1 MRLTSLTQSIILSIQ
16 RLRHQVAGYSRSK
29 KILIIGGG
37 TIFIFT
43 LTLSLS
49 FKLPS
54 ATVLSYSTETCASA
68 VVPLPSLA
76 SAAGES
82 LDMYVDKTIE
92 IAGYPLLARQVCVS
106 PKQLPVP
113 GQTMHG
119 NVVLPGFGAMKKPVR
134 VEVPEYPEPEV
145 MEFARPVE
153 AVSIR
158 DDIELRFTQPDRL
171 FTYYLVGNESREPCQ
186 KRRVLLRCSLG
197 GLNLLQ
203 AHEYEVEILRTFR
216 GSVVGEVQQRSIRT
230 LDPLEVTDSSIEP
243 DELVYERPN
252 RLDITFNK
260 SLKAETL
267 RADFVNQAGEAVE
280 HKITP
285 REKTLQL
292 EFNEDLP
299 REEIY
304 QFTIDYAEA
313 DDNSVLTEPWLL
325 EFRTSAGPA
334 ITGSNVHEGKLSVDH
349 TFRVDFDQPLATSQ
363 PLEELVQLTHQGNSI
378 ETSVTVSGDEL
389 IITPSSSLP
398 RCETLAL
405 ALAGDLISEHTVEAS
420 VNWRTTVRTTCK
432 QARTIGYSVEGRPIT
447 AYSFGDGPKKL
458 LYVGG
463 MHGNEWSSVVLM
475 NAWMDELDNRFH
487 EVPDDHTLIIIPNSS
502 PDSGAADSRLN
513 ANEVDLNRNFP
524 TDDWQSEVQIPGP
537 TLLPEGGGSSAL
549 SEPESKALAQFVRAQ
564 RPQLV
569 LTYHAVASVVIG
581 NDVGQANTWA
591 KTYADQAG
599 YEFATNDQLNQVFNY
614 SATGAFEDWLND
626 ELAIPALL
634 VELGTMYGDE
644 MQRNRDALWHSLT
657 VL

>member
-1 MRLTSLTQSIILSIQ
+1 MRLTPLTQPIILFIQ
-16 RLRHQVAGYSRSK
+16 RLRDRLAGYSRSK
-29 KILIIGGG
+29 KVYISIGGVVFV
-37 TIFIFT
+37 FIVVT
-43 LTLSLS
+43 SLS
-49 FKLPS
+49 FRLPS
-54 ATVLSYSTETCASA
+54 ATVLSYSHETCAST
-68 VVPLPSLA
+68 VVPLPGLV

-82 LDMYVDKTIE
+82 LDIYVDKTVE
-92 IAGYPLLARQVCVS
+92 IAGYPLLAREVCVS
-106 PKQLPVP
+106 PKQVPVP
-113 GQTMHG
+113 GKTMHG
-119 NVVLPGFGAMKKPVR
+119 NVVLPGFGAMKKSVS

-171 FTYYLVGNESREPCQ
+171 FTYYLVGNESREACQ
-186 KRRVLLRCSLG
+186 KQRVFLRCSLG

-216 GSVVGEVQQRSIRT
+216 GSVVGEVQQRNIRT
-230 LDPLEVTDSSIEP
+230 LDPLEVTDSSIEA

-260 SLKAETL
+260 PLKTETL
-267 RADFVNQAGEAVE
+267 RADFVNQAGEVVE
-280 HKITP
+280 HELTP
-285 REKTLQL
+285 GEKKLQL
-292 EFNEDLP
+292 EFIEDLP
-299 REEIY
+299 REETY
-304 QFTIDYAEA
+304 QFTIEYAEA
-313 DDNSVLTEPWLL
+313 DDNSVLIEPWQL
-325 EFRTSAGPA
+325 EFHTSAGPT

-349 TFRVDFDQPLATSQ
+349 SFRVEFDQPLAESQ
-363 PLEELVQLTHQGNSI
+363 PLDNLVNLTHQGNPI
-378 ETSVTVSGDEL
+378 DASVKVSHDEL

-398 RCETLAL
+398 RCQTLAL
-405 ALAGDLISEHTVEAS
+405 AIAGDLVSEYTVEAS
-420 VNWRTTVRTTCK
+420 VNWRTTARTTCS
-432 QARTIGYSVEGRPIT
+432 QSRTIGYSVEGRPIT
-447 AYSFGDGPKKL
+447 AYSFGDGPKKV

-475 NAWMDELDNRFH
+475 NAWMDELDKRFH
-487 EVPDDHTLIIIPNSS
+487 EIPDDHTVIVIPNSS
-502 PDSGAADSRLN
+502 PDSGVADSRLN

-537 TLLPEGGGSSAL
+537 TLLPEGGGTSAL
-549 SEPESKALAQFVRAQ
+549 SEPESEALAKFVRTQ

-581 NDVGQANTWA
+581 NDVGQANDWA

-634 VELGTMYGDE
+634 VELGTMYDDE